1 MRREKR
7 KNPSLQVAEVGS
19 PPPKRGTADRPAL
32 AILKTIWIYYR
43 RTYGRTV
50 H

>member
-1 MRREKR
+1 MERPKR
-7 KNPSLQVAEVGS
+7 KNPELQVVEVGS
-19 PPPKRGTADRPAL
+19 PPPKRDAADRPTL
-32 AILKTIWIYYR
+32 AILKRIWIYYR

>member
-1 MRREKR
+1 MTHQER
-7 KNPSLQVAEVGS
+7 KKPQLQVVEAGS
-19 PPPKRGTADRPAL
+19 PRPKRDAADRPAL
-32 AILKTIWIYYR
+32 GILKRIWIYYR

>member
-1 MRREKR
+1 MTRQPR
-7 KNPSLQVAEVGS
+7 KNPQLQVVEGAS
-19 PPPKRGTADRPAL
+19 PRKPDAGDPVAL
-32 AILKTIWIYYR
+32 GILKRIWIYYR